1 MAKKLTAKAQ
11 LAKLQKEWYGR
22 LKKTGFNDIEANED
36 QLKVW
41 TNSAVSGYSQAEID
55 AKQIYYRLA
64 NHFLTEYEFES
75 ILDEIIWAYHAEG
88 IGIRAISYELYSR
101 LKITRMGRQ
110 TVYRIIKRLQK
121 IMYEKYKIEHKE
133 DDNEEL

>member
-1 MAKKLTAKAQ
+1 MAKKLTAKAE
-11 LAKLQKEWYGR
+11 LAKLQKIWYGK
-22 LKKTGFNDIEANED
+22 LKKEGFNDIEANEC

-64 NHFLTEYEFES
+64 NHFLTEYEFET
-75 ILDEIIWAYHAEG
+75 ILDKVIWEYHVNG
-88 IGIRAISYELYSR
+88 VGIRAIADELFR
-101 LKITRMGRQ
+101 VLKVPRMGRQ

-121 IMYEKYKIEHKE
+121 IMYAKYKIEHN
-133 DDNEEL
+133 DDEEL